1 MHGNGDLICCSKH
14 PRVRHLPRLHVRLLK
29 SLRPPGQLLG
39 QSESL
44 SGSASLQ
51 PALGR
56 SPQTIGEVI
65 HRTGQRRRINH
76 AASLRVA
83 PGLLP
88 TGEHSGTVT

>member
-1 MHGNGDLICCSKH
+1 VRGNGDLICRCKH
-14 PRVRHLPRLHVRLLK
+14 PRIRHLPRLHTRLL
-29 SLRPPGQLLG
+29 QLLG
-39 QSESL
+39 PTSELPGQPESL
-44 SGSASLQ
+44 SGSAPLQ

-56 SPQTIGEVI
+56 SPQTIGEMI

-76 AASLRVA
+76 AASVRVA

>member
-1 MHGNGDLICCSKH
+1 MRGNGDLICRCKH
-14 PRVRHLPRLHVRLLK
+14 PRIRHHPRLRLRSLQH
-29 SLRPPGQLLG
+29 LRPPGQLPG
-39 QSESL
+39 QPESL
-44 SGSASLQ
+44 SGSTSLQ

-56 SPQTIGEVI
+56 SPQTIGEMI

-76 AASLRVA
+76 AASVRVA